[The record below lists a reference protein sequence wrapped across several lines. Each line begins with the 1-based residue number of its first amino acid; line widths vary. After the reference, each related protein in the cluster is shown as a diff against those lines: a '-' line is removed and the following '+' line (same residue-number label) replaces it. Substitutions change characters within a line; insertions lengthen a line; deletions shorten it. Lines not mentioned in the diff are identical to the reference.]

1 LESWEASG
9 VLTRMNLALSR
20 EPGIKKTYVQDAMRD
35 QSEWLKDQL
44 TNGANLYIC
53 GSTKMGHDVQSL
65 LKELLGEDG
74 FNAMEKEKRLI
85 KELWG

>member
-1 LESWEASG
+1 
-9 VLTRMNLALSR
+9 MNLALSR

-53 GSTKMGHDVQSL
+53 GSTKMGHDV
-65 LKELLGEDG
+65 
-74 FNAMEKEKRLI
+74 
-85 KELWG
+85 